1 LATISKVFF
10 RCFIVLIAVLFFQ
23 KKSFD
28 PKLFLQSIAVPFL
41 AVDSRIRQEVNEIL
55 LRTESR
61 ESLIEIC
68 KELINENLTLKLQ
81 SQKDQGLRERL
92 ENLEEL
98 LQIGK
103 KTPYQKVYARVIK
116 RETSAWFE
124 SIVVNGGSKGG
135 VKVNALVI
143 ARDHIVGK
151 VVEVSD
157 QFSVVA
163 LTSSPKFRLAIQFEN
178 FAVPLVFNGGGS
190 SLQKNNIGKLAF
202 KASGIVKNIPTG
214 VRESLRNG
222 AKIFAASLANTDF
235 NVPLGNIVKLQ
246 EQADGVFLQATID
259 LPEITHNLREILII
273 IPYDL

>member
-1 LATISKVFF
+1 L
-10 RCFIVLIAVLFFQ
+10 IVLIAILFFP
-23 KKSFD
+23 KKFFD

-41 AVDSRIRQEVNEIL
+41 AVSSKIGQEVNKIL

-61 ESLIEIC
+61 ESLVEIC
-68 KELINENLTLKLQ
+68 EELTDENLTLKLQ
-81 SQKDQGLRERL
+81 LQKEQDLRERL

-103 KTPYQKVYARVIK
+103 KVSYKKIYAQVIN
-116 RETSAWFE
+116 REFSAWFE
-124 SIVVNGGSKGG
+124 SIVVNKGSKEG

-163 LTSSPKFRLAIQFEN
+163 LTSSPKFRLAIQLEI

-190 SLQKNNIGKLAF
+190 SLQRNNGGKLVF

-214 VRESLRNG
+214 ARESLRNG
-222 AKIFAASLANTDF
+222 AKIFAASLVNSDF
-235 NVPLGNIVKLQ
+235 LIPLGNIVELQ
-246 EQADGVFLQATID
+246 EQADGMFLQATVD
-259 LPEITHNLREILII
+259 LQEITCNLQEILII
-273 IPYDL
+273 IPHDL